1 MILCRYRYDPE
12 YDGLSTTPLW
22 LNVLVLSTILFCI
35 WWNNSYRIAE
45 FKNNNKDNGI
55 KADISSILK
64 CLILDITDKPLY
76 MTGCIAIIVI
86 YTLIMLYDWVF
97 YAILGVTAI
106 GYTLHM

>member
-1 MILCRYRYDPE
+1 
-12 YDGLSTTPLW
+12 
-22 LNVLVLSTILFCI
+22 
-35 WWNNSYRIAE
+35 
-45 FKNNNKDNGI
+45 
-55 KADISSILK
+55 
-64 CLILDITDKPLY
+64 